1 MAEFR
6 IIDKEEFT
14 TRFLA
19 DQEKRKEKK
28 KMEEV
33 KEVKTVKKIAP
44 PVDKTGAK
52 KEKAEI
58 NNSIEFMLR
67 KDFTVKVQPNGE
79 ILIRGL
85 NADYSVKVTQKKDR
99 LPELE

>member
-1 MAEFR
+1 MSEFR
-6 IIDKEEFT
+6 IMDKEEFT

-19 DQEKRKEKK
+19 DQEKRREK
-28 KMEEV
+28 KMEDEKKV
-33 KEVKTVKKIAP
+33 VKKIAP

-58 NNSIEFMLR
+58 NTSIEFLLR
-67 KDFTVKVQPNGE
+67 KEFPVKVQPNGE